1 MTVELNAANQ
11 NRQPVQKTLFII
23 FIRGVRN
30 RDASSEPRPI
40 EPDRGAPIFTVAQTI
55 DQDQTYRYA
64 AASGDPN
71 PIHVDEN
78 IAKMAGL
85 PGIIV
90 HGLCTMAFTSKVA
103 IDKLCGGDPTRLK
116 RLRVRF
122 SRPVL
127 PGQTITTKVWADGQ
141 RNGRRVFAYET
152 FNPDGQAVIKG
163 GIAEVAT

>member
-1 MTVELNAANQ
+1 MTG
-11 NRQPVQKTLFII
+11 VQTCALPIS
-23 FIRGVRN
+23 
-30 RDASSEPRPI
+30 SSEPRPV
-40 EPDRGAPIFTVAQTI
+40 EPERGAPLFSVAQTI
-55 DQDQTYRYA
+55 DRDQTFRYA
-64 AASGDPN
+64 EASGDPN

-103 IDKLCGGDPTRLK
+103 IDRLCAGDPTRLK

-127 PGQTITTKVWADGQ
+127 PGQTITTKVWADNKSD
-141 RNGRRVFAYET
+141 RDGRKVFAYET
-152 FNPDGQAVIKG
+152 FNPDGQPVIKG
-163 GIAEVAT
+163 GIAEVAP